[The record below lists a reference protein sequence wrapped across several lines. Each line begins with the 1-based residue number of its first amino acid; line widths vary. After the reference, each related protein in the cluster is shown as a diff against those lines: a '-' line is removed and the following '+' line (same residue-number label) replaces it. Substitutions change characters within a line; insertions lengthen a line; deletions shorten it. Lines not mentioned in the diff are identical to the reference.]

1 MQALLAKIA
10 ARAAKADAD
19 YARWE
24 SQQPRR
30 VRDVSAKARVR
41 QEFYRSPEWIA
52 ARDEC
57 LAAKGRICSAC
68 GSTDQINV
76 DHIKPRSKFPELA
89 LEQTNLRPLCWPCNR
104 AKAAR
109 Y

>member
-10 ARAAKADAD
+10 ARVAKADAD
-19 YARWE
+19 YARWDSE
-24 SQQPRR
+24 QPKR
-30 VRDVSAKARVR
+30 VRGRSAKSLKR
-41 QEFYRSPEWIA
+41 QQFYRSPEWIE
-52 ARDEC
+52 ARNLC
-57 LAAKGRICSAC
+57 LSEKGRICAQC
-68 GSTDQINV
+68 GSGSEINV

-89 LEQTNLRPLCWPCNR
+89 LEQSNLRPLCWPCNR

>member
-1 MQALLAKIA
+1 MG
-10 ARAAKADAD
+10 
-19 YARWE
+19 
-24 SQQPRR
+24 SRR
-30 VRDVSAKARVR
+30 RNQKLIVAVIYVCGMLMNSLDSTMVTVAFATLGR
-41 QEFYRSPEWIA
+41 EFYRSPEWIA

>member
-10 ARAAKADAD
+10 ARSAKADAD

-24 SQQPRR
+24 AEQPRR
-30 VRDVSAKARVR
+30 VRGRSAKARAR
-41 QEFYRSPEWIA
+41 QQFYLSPEWLA
-52 ARDEC
+52 ARSEC
-57 LAAKGRICSAC
+57 LESKGRICAVC
-68 GSTDQINV
+68 GSADQINV
-76 DHIKPRSKFPELA
+76 DHIKPRSKFPDLA

-104 AKAAR
+104 TKAAR